1 MTTSSDHVADA
12 NTLTP
17 GDDDRHNEPVS
28 EDATLE
34 PAVAAEDSHRPGQS
48 WMRRLRGR
56 WIQIAAGFALCG
68 SAALALSLYFGPHRT
83 DQATAAAQSAVVS
96 AASEGSVALLS
107 YAPDTVEPDL
117 AAAQSHLT
125 GEFLT
130 YYRDFAETIVTPAAK
145 DKAVH
150 ATASVVRAAAADI
163 DGDHARVLVFLNQST
178 TSRDN
183 PDPVQS
189 ASSVM
194 VGMSKVG
201 DRWLISSFDPQ

>member
-1 MTTSSDHVADA
+1 MTTSSNHVADA
-12 NTLTP
+12 NTMAP
-17 GDDDRHNEPVS
+17 GDDDR
-28 EDATLE
+28 DE
-34 PAVAAEDSHRPGQS
+34 PATEDVTSEPAATAEDGRQPEHR
-48 WMRRLRGR
+48 WVRRAQRR
-56 WIQIAAGFALCG
+56 WPQIAAGLALCG
-68 SAALALSLYFGPHRT
+68 SAALTSSLYLEMHRT
-83 DQATAAAQSAVVS
+83 DQATAAAQSAVVG

-125 GEFLT
+125 GAFLT
-130 YYRDFAETIVTPAAK
+130 YYRDFAEQIVTPAAK
-145 DKAVH
+145 EKAVH
-150 ATASVVRAAAADI
+150 ATASVVRAAPVDV

-183 PDPVQS
+183 SGPVQS

-201 DRWLISSFDPQ
+201 ERWLISSFDPQ